1 MKKVWIITLFP
12 EFFKPLFETGVV
24 GSAMRGERGPMPK
37 LHFLNPSDFN
47 DKGFKGVDAAPYG
60 GGAGQVMRAD
70 VLENTLHRGVYDGGD
85 YTASLKDS
93 LHICYLGPRGETFN
107 AQMAQ
112 MMCENYLLNEGSK
125 DLVFICGRYEGIDE
139 RYIEAYVDQHIS
151 LGDFVLSGG
160 ELALLPIIDAIL
172 RFYPGVLG
180 NSVSAVDE
188 SFSNGLLEYPQ
199 YTRPQVACGLEVP
212 AILSSGHHEKVKGWR
227 DEQSLIMTRK
237 YRPDLLRKSEKK

>member
-1 MKKVWIITLFP
+1 LKRIWVITLFP

-24 GSAMRGERGPMPK
+24 GSAMRGERGPMPEVT
-37 LHFLNPSDFN
+37 FLNPSDYN

-70 VLENTLHRGVYDGGD
+70 VLEQTLIEGV
-85 YTASLKDS
+85 LKKGSYRADIKDA
-93 LHICYLGPRGETFN
+93 LHICYLGPRGETFS

-112 MMCENYLLNEGSK
+112 SICNDYLLKNESK
-125 DLVFICGRYEGIDE
+125 DLVFLCGRYEGIDE
-139 RYIEAYVDQHIS
+139 RFIETYVDHHIS
-151 LGDFVLSGG
+151 LGDFILSGG
-160 ELALLPIIDAIL
+160 ELALLPIMDAIL

-180 NSVSAVDE
+180 NSSSSLEE

-212 AILSSGHHEKVKGWR
+212 EVLSSGHHENVEKWR
-227 DEQSLIMTRK
+227 QEQSVKMTKR
-237 YRPDLLRKSEKK
+237 YRPDLLRESKK